1 MQTKFKGIKKSI
13 KILIIA
19 LSAFFLI
26 TAVPAVLL
34 QFSRIQSAV
43 VHVITRNLSENL
55 HTTIDIGRVD
65 YRFFNRLTIEDIYIE
80 DLQQDTLLSIKK
92 IHTGFDFFKLIKG
105 KIAFSDLII
114 DRLHAHIITDP
125 FGNTNYSFLFQ
136 PKTEPQPTLLDLR
149 LEELEIIESEISY
162 TELADS
168 INIRQEIVRQIT
180 FGQIHSAV
188 SINILTNDTINAS
201 IKHLKAIE
209 QSGFGLSNLSLQVIG
224 SPKNISFPVFQ
235 ITLPNSEINLD
246 NLSVVSDSL
255 ESDTHFTNRYSVL
268 IPVKDTRIALSDISA
283 WVPEFVNIHDAVS
296 LSATISG
303 KLSSLRFK
311 DVKASFGKTI
321 LMNASLDISGLPN
334 VQEAFI
340 YGSVNKMQASTYEV
354 QDVISKIGNMPFV
367 FSDEI
372 HRLGR
377 ISFRGNISGFMSD
390 LVAFGNFN
398 TKVGNISSDISLR
411 FENNLRDLT
420 YNGALKTNKLSV
432 GALLNDT
439 SFGNIAIKLST
450 QGIKTHN
457 EPFKGSMKGVFSE
470 FEMNNYRYTNAEFD
484 GKYDGNGFNGKFN
497 IKDENIDAEFL
508 GIIDFKDPEVPVFDF
523 DLTVNNT
530 DLHALNIIK
539 DYPDS
544 KLSFRGIS
552 KLNGRN
558 LDNLNGVLMLQDI
571 TFTNNNQTL
580 NANDFIFTSKTEV
593 GHTFFSIRSDYLN
606 GSFIGNFKYSS
617 IGHTFEKLLTDYLPA
632 TSKNNG
638 KNDKKKNNNKN
649 KTPHLPNVVSIDL
662 SLQNTS
668 EISHILALPYEISGN
683 SIFQGEIDENT
694 GIIDLLVRLDTLKT
708 EKQLFENLSLRVDNT
723 DNKLLLVGRT
733 QLIDQFSDVMNIYLS
748 SEASEDNVLA
758 RLMWQ
763 NNLEV
768 TNAGEINAKAKLKK
782 VNNALSANIF
792 IRPSQIIIS
801 DSIWHIRASDIDF
814 YADSLICINNF
825 LFEND
830 QQFIHIDGRASH
842 DKTDSLTLKMNDLN
856 LDYLMSLL
864 RLQGVSFGGFI
875 TGNLKLF
882 NLLEEPILLGNLY
895 ADNFSINDSL
905 VADGYLS
912 STWDKEYNRLIILG
926 DFIND
931 AQEEVAQATAY
942 YVPKADSLDIY
953 IDAKQ
958 FPLAFLNQYFVGV
971 ANNFGGKAAGDLRI
985 YGPVKNILFDG
996 EVDVTDGR
1004 ASIDLLNTSYSFNDR
1019 VKLSPYKIHLDNIK
1033 LKDSDKNEA
1042 TLNGHIDHNG
1052 SFQDMVYDVTIHSN
1066 KILGLNTTSN
1076 GDDFFYGKAYV
1087 GGLVKI
1093 FGNDSE
1099 ANIVIN
1105 GTSQP
1110 GTKCYMSMMTAS
1122 TAMENDFITFGSLR
1136 KNQYV
1141 VELPTGRRT
1150 VNQTPFNVKVDMQ
1163 IEVTPE
1169 AEIDILVDTRAGD
1182 KITGRGSGDIR
1193 VKFDTYSDA
1202 EVFGT
1207 IELEQSYYLFTL
1219 QTVIRKEFKINEG
1232 STLTWA
1238 GNPFEAEV
1246 DITGY
1251 YPLTA
1256 SLTDLIEGDE
1266 LRQIT
1271 SRSTV
1276 PVHCILHLTDDLMSP
1291 TIKFDIDLP
1300 SSDESVKSRV
1310 RNIINTEEMM
1320 NRQILYLILFHKF
1333 FTPENI
1339 RATAVG
1345 VNEGISLA
1353 MASGSAQ
1360 INNYLQNIL
1369 NSNVVSL
1376 GFDWQK
1382 ADVESDEVKAQIL
1395 IQPNNRL
1402 IINGNIGYRNDN
1414 ISENKFIGDFDLEYK
1429 LIESGRLRF
1438 TAYNHTIDR
1447 AQLREAKTT
1456 QGVGLIYREDFNTVP
1471 EMFVYYWDLIKG
1483 IFRKKGKKAET
1494 AQAPE

>member
-1 MQTKFKGIKKSI
+1 VQIKSKGIKKSI

-19 LSAFFLI
+19 LSAFLLI
-26 TAVPAVLL
+26 TAVPAILL

-55 HTTIDIGRVD
+55 HTTIEIGRVN
-65 YRFFNRLTIEDIYIE
+65 YRFFNRLGIEDIYIE
-80 DLQQDTLLSIKK
+80 DLQQDTLLNIKK
-92 IHTGFDFFKLIKG
+92 IQTGFDFFRLLKG

-114 DRLHAHIITDP
+114 DRLYAHIKTDP
-125 FGNTNYSFLFQ
+125 YGTTNYDFLFQ
-136 PKTEPQPTLLDLR
+136 PKPERQSTLLDLK
-149 LEELEIIESEISY
+149 LEKLEIIESKIAY
-162 TELADS
+162 TKLPDS
-168 INIRQEIVRQIT
+168 IHIRQEVKSQIA
-180 FGQIHSAV
+180 FDQIHSII
-188 SINILTNDTINAS
+188 SINKLTNDTVNAT
-201 IKHLKAIE
+201 IKHLKAKE
-209 QSGFGLSNLSLQVIG
+209 QSGFELSDLSVQVIG
-224 SPKNISFPVFQ
+224 TPSNLNFPEFQ
-235 ITLPNSEINLD
+235 ISLPNSYINLD
-246 NLSVVSDSL
+246 HLSIVSDSVGNKTQTA
-255 ESDTHFTNRYSVL
+255 DNIAVRV
-268 IPVKDTRIALSDISA
+268 PVKDTKIVLSDISG
-283 WVPEFVNIHDAVS
+283 WIPEFTHIHESINLNA
-296 LSATISG
+296 LISG
-303 KLSSLRFK
+303 KMSNLHFK

-321 LMNASLDISGLPN
+321 LMNANLDINGLPN
-334 VQEAFI
+334 LQEAFI
-340 YGSVNKMQASTYEV
+340 YGSVDQLQASTYEV
-354 QDVISKIGNMPFV
+354 QDVISKISNKPFL
-367 FSDEI
+367 FPQEI
-372 HRLGR
+372 HRLGKV
-377 ISFRGNISGFMSD
+377 SFKGNISGFTSD
-390 LVAFGNFN
+390 LVAFGSFN
-398 TKVGNISSDISLR
+398 TKIGNISSDIALR
-411 FENNLRDLT
+411 FENNLTDLA
-420 YNGALKTNKLSV
+420 YNGSLKTNKLSV

-439 SFGNIAIKLST
+439 SYGNIAFKLST
-450 QGIKTHN
+450 QGIKIQHQ
-457 EPFKGSMKGVFSE
+457 PIKGTIKGMLSE
-470 FEMNNYRYTNAEFD
+470 FEMNGYQYTNAEFD
-484 GKYDGNGFNGKFN
+484 GAYDGNGFNGKFN

-508 GIIDFKDPEVPVFDF
+508 GIIDFKDPELPVFDF
-523 DLTVNNT
+523 DLTVHNT
-530 DLHALNIIK
+530 DLHALNILK

-544 KLSFRGIS
+544 KLSFHGIS

-558 LDNLNGVLMLQDI
+558 LDNLNGVLMLKDV

-580 NANDFIFTSKTEV
+580 NADDFIFTSRTDV
-593 GHTFFSIRSDYLN
+593 NHTFFSIRSNYLN
-606 GSFIGNFKYSS
+606 GSFIGDFKYSS
-617 IGHTFEKLLTDYLPA
+617 IGRTFDKLLTDYLP
-632 TSKNNG
+632 SIGSDNGNNS
-638 KNDKKKNNNKN
+638 N
-649 KTPHLPNVVSIDL
+649 KTPHPPNTISIDL
-662 SLQNTS
+662 NLQNTL
-668 EISHILALPYEISGN
+668 EISRLLSFPYEIGGN
-683 SIFQGEIDENT
+683 SIFRGDIDESAST
-694 GIIDLLVRLDTLKT
+694 VDLLLRLDTLRTNKR
-708 EKQLFENLSLRVDNT
+708 LLENLSLQVDNA
-723 DNKLLLVGRT
+723 DKKLQLVGRT
-733 QLIDQFSDVMNIYLS
+733 QMIDQHSDVMNIYLS
-748 SEASEDNVLA
+748 AEAAEDNILT

-763 NNLEV
+763 NILEV
-768 TNAGEINAKAKLKK
+768 TNAGEINTKAELRKE
-782 VNNALSANIF
+782 NNALSADIF
-792 IRPSQIIIS
+792 IRPSQVIIS
-801 DSIWHIRASDIDF
+801 DSVWHMRASDIHF
-814 YADSLICINNF
+814 HADSMISVNNF
-825 LFEND
+825 LFENEE
-830 QQFIHIDGRASH
+830 QFIHIDGKASR
-842 DKTDSLTLKMNDLN
+842 DKTDSLTVTMNDLN
-856 LDYLMSLL
+856 LDYVMNLV
-864 RLQGVSFGGFI
+864 RLKGVSFGGFI

-882 NLLEEPILLGNLY
+882 NVLQEPILLADLH

-905 VADGYLS
+905 IANAYLS
-912 STWDKEYNRLIILG
+912 STWDKENHQLVILG
-926 DFIND
+926 DFKNK
-931 AQEEVAQATAY
+931 AQEEVAQATGY
-942 YVPKADSLDIY
+942 YIPKKDSLDIY
-953 IDAKQ
+953 VDAKQ

-1033 LKDSDKNEA
+1033 LNDSDKNEA

-1093 FGNDSE
+1093 FGNDKE
-1099 ANIVIN
+1099 ANIVVN
-1105 GTSQP
+1105 GTSRP
-1110 GTKCYMSMMTAS
+1110 GTKCYMSMGTAS
-1122 TAMENDFITFGSLR
+1122 TAMENDFITFEPFR
-1136 KNQYV
+1136 KNQYLEDQPV
-1141 VELPTGRRT
+1141 KKESN
-1150 VNQTPFNVKVDMQ
+1150 NQTPFNVKVDMQ

-1169 AEIDILVDTRAGD
+1169 AEMDILVDTQAGD
-1182 KITGRGSGDIR
+1182 KITGRGNGNIR
-1193 VKFDTYSDA
+1193 IKFDSYSDA
-1202 EVFGT
+1202 ELFGT
-1207 IELEQSYYLFTL
+1207 IELEQGYYLFTL

-1238 GNPFEAEV
+1238 GNPFEAQV

-1256 SLTDLIEGDE
+1256 SLADLIENDE

-1276 PVHCILHLTDDLMSP
+1276 PVHCILHLTEDLMSP
-1291 TIKFDIDLP
+1291 AIQFDIDLP

-1339 RATAVG
+1339 RTTTVG
-1345 VNEGISLA
+1345 VNEGLSLA

-1360 INNYLQNIL
+1360 INNYLQSIL
-1369 NSNVVSL
+1369 NSNVLSL

-1483 IFRKKGKKAET
+1483 IFKKKEKEVEAV
-1494 AQAPE
+1494 QNSN